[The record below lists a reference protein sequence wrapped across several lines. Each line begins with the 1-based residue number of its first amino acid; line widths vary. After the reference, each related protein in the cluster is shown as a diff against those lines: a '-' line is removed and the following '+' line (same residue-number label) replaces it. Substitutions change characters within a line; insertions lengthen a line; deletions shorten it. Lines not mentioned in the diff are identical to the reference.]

1 MRTGSNRFSFS
12 RVEPELDVDEL
23 PGGLLQLLQQDG
35 LPLLHQPDLP
45 IEFLLLTLDLKK
57 LSAEVEQKALAAKGR
72 RFEATHGIKSTERPS
87 WALFVRC
94 RRFEATH

>member
-1 MRTGSNRFSFS
+1 MHGLSKKKKKKQTGSNRFSFS

-57 LSAEVEQKALAAKGR
+57 VAGEVEQEALAAKGR
-72 RFEATHGIKSTERPS
+72 RVEAAP
-87 WALFVRC
+87 
-94 RRFEATH
+94 